1 MTSVY
6 ISLGSNLCGPESQ
19 LSKAVAALEQL
30 QQTRIE
36 KISSIYRSAAVG
48 PGAQPDY
55 LNIVL
60 LLATNLS
67 PIALLDATQQIEL
80 DQGRVRNIRWGA
92 RTLDI
97 DLLLYGDLLID
108 SLRLT
113 VPHPRMKQRNFVLYP
128 LREISDTNLVLPD
141 GSDLDTLLLQ
151 CSELDLIRTEHPP
164 LINEYSPSG

>member
-6 ISLGSNLCGPESQ
+6 ISLGSNLCGPASQ
-19 LSKAVAALEQL
+19 LSKALAALEQL

-36 KISSIYRSAAVG
+36 RISSIYRSAAVG

>member
-6 ISLGSNLCGPESQ
+6 ISLGSNLCGPKSQ

-36 KISSIYRSAAVG
+36 RISSIYRSAAVG

-151 CSELDLIRTEHPP
+151 CSELDLIRTEHPL
-164 LINEYSPSG
+164 LINEYSPGG